1 MEKQENKKTRYTPA
15 QAKSAKKYL
24 SGLAK
29 YQIRMSEEQKEQIKA
44 AAEKEN
50 KSINQ
55 FILDCILEHLKKQ

>member
-15 QAKSAKKYL
+15 QAASAKKYL

-29 YQIRMSEEQKEQIKA
+29 YQIRMPEEQKDQIKEA
-44 AAEKEN
+44 AAKEN

-55 FILDCILEHLKKQ
+55 FILDCVFEHLEKR

>member
-1 MEKQENKKTRYTPA
+1 MEEQKKKSRYTEA
-15 QAKSAKKYL
+15 QKKSAQKYL

-29 YQIRMSEEQKEQIKA
+29 YQIRMSDKQKEQIRI

-55 FILDCILEHLKKQ
+55 FILDCIFNHINN